1 MLVHMYNVSMI
12 YPNGLKAWMIS
23 PQDDR
28 GEFVFVMGPSG
39 AGKSTL
45 LRLLYRE
52 ELPTRGQIFI
62 ASRSVVRMKPREVPL
77 YEEISGLFFKI
88 LNCWRIRRCLRMWL
102 LLCRW

>member
-12 YPNGLKAWMIS
+12 YPNGVKALDDISLKV
-23 PQDDR
+23 DR

-62 ASRSVVRMKPREVPL
+62 ASRSVVRMKPRRYPAAKE
-77 YEEISGLFFKI
+77 YRGSFSGF
-88 LNCWRIRRCLRMWL
+88 
-102 LLCRW
+102 